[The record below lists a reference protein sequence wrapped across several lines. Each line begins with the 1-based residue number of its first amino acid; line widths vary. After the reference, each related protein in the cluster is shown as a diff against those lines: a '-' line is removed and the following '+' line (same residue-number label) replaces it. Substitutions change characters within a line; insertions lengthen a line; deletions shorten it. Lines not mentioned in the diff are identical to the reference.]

1 MFNQN
6 LFIMKNELFSDKN
19 VKLVVTAKTIKGTS
33 FVGLRDYS
41 NAQGEV
47 SNYTINAGISYFNV
61 LTSDY
66 QKLID
71 IQNDIVLTLKKQ
83 YPIAVVEKAYY
94 EVLTSLEK
102 RLSDEETKEQL
113 RAEGDKTIAQS
124 DAQINAYINLAKGVK
139 LHKDT
144 MQLHVFGLV
153 VRKTILQPTEYKKT
167 KSRELTIVKNK
178 IKKLCEFK
186 QDKYRTFI
194 FNKGDVKMQGIEI

>member
-1 MFNQN
+1 
-6 LFIMKNELFSDKN
+6 MKNDLFSDKN

-33 FVGLRDYS
+33 FVGLREYS

-66 QKLID
+66 QKLIN
-71 IQNDIVLTLKKQ
+71 IQNDIVDVLKKQ

-94 EVLTSLEK
+94 EILTSLEK

-153 VRKTILQPTEYKKT
+153 VRKTILQATEYKET

-178 IKKLCEFK
+178 IKKQCDFK

>member
-1 MFNQN
+1 
-6 LFIMKNELFSDKN
+6 MKNELFSYKN

-33 FVGLRDYS
+33 FVGVREYS

-61 LTSDY
+61 LTNDY
-66 QKLID
+66 RMLMAKSID
-71 IQNDIVLTLKKQ
+71 VFAVLKKN
-83 YPIAVVEKAYY
+83 YPIAVIDKAYS
-94 EVLTSLEK
+94 ELLTSLEK
-102 RLSDEETKEQL
+102 RLSDEKIKEQL

-153 VRKTILQPTEYKKT
+153 VRKTILQATEYKET

-178 IKKLCEFK
+178 IKKLSEFK

-194 FNKGDVKMQGIEI
+194 FNKGEVKMQGVEI

>member
-6 LFIMKNELFSDKN
+6 LFIMKNDLFSDKN

-153 VRKTILQPTEYKKT
+153 VRKTILQPTEYKPT

-194 FNKGDVKMQGIEI
+194 FNKGDIKMQGIEI

>member
-83 YPIAVVEKAYY
+83 YPIAVVEKSYY

-178 IKKLCEFK
+178 IKNLCEFK

-194 FNKGDVKMQGIEI
+194 FNKSDVKMQGIEI